1 MYTRH
6 ARYAIQLSKRQGQ
19 NPFLTLLPEIY
30 GFPSRIS
37 DGRDLL
43 HVHGLFRQL
52 RSCLQH
58 CSWCDFILMDHS
70 WFPSLSDFPGHS
82 PFSNSLVSWTG
93 LGGGVSACFSVCC
106 CSNPAITVVVV
117 VVVVVVFVTSS
128 SSSTSSSTTSSCEN
142 EPITQRLFLRT
153 VNARGLV
160 LCYKCQS
167 VPGRTSVW

>member
-6 ARYAIQLSKRQGQ
+6 ARYAIQLSNRQGQ

-30 GFPSRIS
+30 SFPSRIP

-70 WFPSLSDFPGHS
+70 WFFPIPLPPYLTSPATHLSQTRWSPGRDWAAASRPASASVAALIPPLRSSWSSSL
-82 PFSNSLVSWTG
+82 
-93 LGGGVSACFSVCC
+93 
-106 CSNPAITVVVV
+106 
-117 VVVVVVFVTSS
+117 SS
-128 SSSTSSSTTSSCEN
+128 SSS
-142 EPITQRLFLRT
+142 PALPPPPPPQRPPPAKMSQLHSDCSFVR
-153 VNARGLV
+153 
-160 LCYKCQS
+160 
-167 VPGRTSVW
+167 